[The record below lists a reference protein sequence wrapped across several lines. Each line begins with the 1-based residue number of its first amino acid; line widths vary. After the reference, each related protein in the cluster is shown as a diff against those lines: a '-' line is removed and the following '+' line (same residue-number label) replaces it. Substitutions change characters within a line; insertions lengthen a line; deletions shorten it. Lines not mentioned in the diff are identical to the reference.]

1 MAEEVKIVID
11 VEGGKGS
18 QTVKEFGKD
27 LEKASKSGDKLADS
41 VKKTDTVTIDV
52 RQKLRDLQNQ
62 MAEIGDVGSAEF
74 QQLAAEAGKYKDQMN
89 NANAAIKA
97 MSADFPKLQVGVQAL
112 QAMGAAAQTAMSV
125 QALLGTENEE
135 VTKTIQKMIAVQGV
149 MNGLQSVANLLSD
162 ESAIGLKIRTINTNL
177 FTRATVAQAV
187 ATGKATTAQKIMNA
201 VMKAN
206 PIGLIITGI
215 TALIALFA
223 VLGNSVES
231 VGDFFIW
238 LRDMA
243 VGALNSVLE
252 FFGAEADAIKTN
264 SMLER
269 EAFEE
274 RTRQQEEIAKQHKA
288 RLNDLQ
294 EERDALEAKHKNDQ
308 EDFDFQIEVN
318 NLLGKSSRELTK
330 QKLQDNIDFNKEQ
343 SRIINEMIAEWTA
356 YYEDLFVLS
365 GKSREDFIAQMKGQ
379 GIDLEALLA
388 ESQELQEKANNA
400 IILSEAKM
408 IDFQIKGSKKVA
420 DTKEMIDKESKKKQV
435 DTLSKFLEEKEKL
448 ENEFLDSQLD
458 KQTQE
463 ENAVRNKYFSLIE
476 QAQQFGE
483 DTAILEEA
491 QLTALAEIRDRFA
504 QEEKEK
510 QEQIDQEREEKRR
523 AQIQSAIDSAENLVK
538 AAESINTIF
547 HSKELERIEEKNN
560 RINELNEFAIEKD
573 IAGIKEKI
581 KNKKKLSDSELKNL
595 EEFNKRKLASEGE
608 LTKKELKLLQQQE
621 KRKKAFALA
630 QVAID
635 TARGISAAVAAGAG
649 LVFPANLAAIISGVS
664 AVLSGVA
671 QATKILGSGSSI
683 DAGVASDTATIEE
696 AAGGATQNAPIDT
709 IQEGSTLLNEQP
721 NQVVVVEAI
730 TEGIKSVDV
739 IEQQA
744 TFG

>member
-1 MAEEVKIVID
+1 
-11 VEGGKGS
+11 
-18 QTVKEFGKD
+18 
-27 LEKASKSGDKLADS
+27 
-41 VKKTDTVTIDV
+41 
-52 RQKLRDLQNQ
+52 
-62 MAEIGDVGSAEF
+62 
-74 QQLAAEAGKYKDQMN
+74 
-89 NANAAIKA
+89 
-97 MSADFPKLQVGVQAL
+97 
-112 QAMGAAAQTAMSV
+112 
-125 QALLGTENEE
+125 
-135 VTKTIQKMIAVQGV
+135 
-149 MNGLQSVANLLSD
+149 
-162 ESAIGLKIRTINTNL
+162 
-177 FTRATVAQAV
+177 
-187 ATGKATTAQKIMNA
+187 
-201 VMKAN
+201 
-206 PIGLIITGI
+206 
-215 TALIALFA
+215 
-223 VLGNSVES
+223 
-231 VGDFFIW
+231 
-238 LRDMA
+238 
-243 VGALNSVLE
+243 
-252 FFGAEADAIKTN
+252 
-264 SMLER
+264 
-269 EAFEE
+269 
-274 RTRQQEEIAKQHKA
+274 
-288 RLNDLQ
+288 
-294 EERDALEAKHKNDQ
+294 
-308 EDFDFQIEVN
+308 
-318 NLLGKSSRELTK
+318 
-330 QKLQDNIDFNKEQ
+330 
-343 SRIINEMIAEWTA
+343 
-356 YYEDLFVLS
+356 
-365 GKSREDFIAQMKGQ
+365 
-379 GIDLEALLA
+379 LLA

>member
-388 ESQELQEKANNA
+388 ESQELQEK
-400 IILSEAKM
+400 
-408 IDFQIKGSKKVA
+408 
-420 DTKEMIDKESKKKQV
+420 
-435 DTLSKFLEEKEKL
+435 
-448 ENEFLDSQLD
+448 
-458 KQTQE
+458 
-463 ENAVRNKYFSLIE
+463 R
-476 QAQQFGE
+476 
-483 DTAILEEA
+483 
-491 QLTALAEIRDRFA
+491 
-504 QEEKEK
+504 
-510 QEQIDQEREEKRR
+510 
-523 AQIQSAIDSAENLVK
+523 
-538 AAESINTIF
+538 
-547 HSKELERIEEKNN
+547 HC
-560 RINELNEFAIEKD
+560 
-573 IAGIKEKI
+573 
-581 KNKKKLSDSELKNL
+581 
-595 EEFNKRKLASEGE
+595 
-608 LTKKELKLLQQQE
+608 
-621 KRKKAFALA
+621 
-630 QVAID
+630 
-635 TARGISAAVAAGAG
+635 
-649 LVFPANLAAIISGVS
+649 
-664 AVLSGVA
+664 
-671 QATKILGSGSSI
+671 
-683 DAGVASDTATIEE
+683 
-696 AAGGATQNAPIDT
+696 
-709 IQEGSTLLNEQP
+709 
-721 NQVVVVEAI
+721 
-730 TEGIKSVDV
+730 
-739 IEQQA
+739 
-744 TFG
+744 

>member
-264 SMLER
+264 SMLEK

-408 IDFQIKGSKKVA
+408 IDFQIKGSEKVA
-420 DTKEMIDKESKKKQV
+420 ETKEMIDKESKKKQV

-523 AQIQSAIDSAENLVK
+523 AQVQSAIDSAENLVK
-538 AAESINTIF
+538 AAESINTVF
-547 HSKELERIEEKNN
+547 HSKELKRIEEKQ
-560 RINELNEFAIEKD
+560 
-573 IAGIKEKI
+573 
-581 KNKKKLSDSELKNL
+581 
-595 EEFNKRKLASEGE
+595 KRGE
-608 LTKKELKLLQQQE
+608 QLTKSEIKRLKREE
-621 KRKKAFALA
+621 KVQKAFALA

-664 AVLSGVA
+664 AVLAGVA
-671 QATKILGSGSSI
+671 QATQILGSGSSI
-683 DAGVASDTATIEE
+683 DAGVASDTATIED